1 MRTVGA
7 THRND
12 AASASQGLEWGENGA
27 AFHVHLAPRSIPSN
41 VTADGIAQLSPITL
55 PILLGEVEDRAFRR
69 RKAVQRG
76 AGMLALLD
84 LLRDADLGNE
94 TVPADLLDRLGACLK
109 EGGSAE
115 DAERG
120 GVLQEIETRVQVELA
135 RRGR

>member
-7 THRND
+7 THRNA
-12 AASASQGLEWGENGA
+12 AASAAQGLEWGENGA
-27 AFHVHLAPRSIPSN
+27 DFHVHLVPRAIPSN
-41 VTADGIAQLSPITL
+41 VTADGIAQLSSITL
-55 PILLGEVEDRAFRR
+55 PISFADMEDRAFRR

-94 TVPADLLDRLGACLK
+94 TVPTDLLDRLGACLK

-115 DAERG
+115 AAERG
-120 GVLQEIETRVQVELA
+120 GVLQEIEMRVQVELA